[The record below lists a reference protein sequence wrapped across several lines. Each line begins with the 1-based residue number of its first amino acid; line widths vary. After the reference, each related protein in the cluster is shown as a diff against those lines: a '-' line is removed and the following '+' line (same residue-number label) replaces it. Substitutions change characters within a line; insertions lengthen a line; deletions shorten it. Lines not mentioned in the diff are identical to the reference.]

1 MQNKSTQEDDQEI
14 KEFIKALEPLTKAA
28 VEAFRDHM
36 REDGIR
42 RILAKSKNQK

>member
-1 MQNKSTQEDDQEI
+1 MQKQQQQIQEDD
-14 KEFIKALEPLTKAA
+14 KEFREAIEPLAKAIA
-28 VEAFRDHM
+28 QAFVAQS

>member
-1 MQNKSTQEDDQEI
+1 MQNKQQTQEDD
-14 KEFIKALEPLTKAA
+14 KEFREAIEPLAKAITQ
-28 VEAFRDHM
+28 AFVAEL

>member
-1 MQNKSTQEDDQEI
+1 MQNKQQTQDDD
-14 KEFIKALEPLTKAA
+14 KEFREAIEPLAKAIA
-28 VEAFRDHM
+28 QAFVECA

>member
-1 MQNKSTQEDDQEI
+1 MQNKPTQEDDQEI